1 MSLRQVR
8 RRCEQLARSIDVPDP
23 FDIEA
28 LLADLGTRRGRPIVL
43 LPFALPAGAPSGL
56 CVAAG
61 SADYLVVTESATG
74 PQRDHIVLHELAH
87 LLLGHQLQALDP
99 DADVQ
104 LFRHLDPAVIRAML
118 GRTTYSTIEE
128 QEAEI
133 LASLLGQRAHPWAAP
148 APDHAADPVVEQLGR
163 SLEHG

>member
-8 RRCEQLARSIDVPDP
+8 RRCERVARSIEVPDP
-23 FDIEA
+23 FDIEL
-28 LLADLGTRRGRPIVL
+28 LLATLGTRRGRPIVL
-43 LPFALPAGAPSGL
+43 LPFDLPTGAPSGL

-61 SADYLVVTESATG
+61 TADYLVVTSSATG
-74 PQRDHIVLHELAH
+74 TQRDHIVLHELAH

-99 DADVQ
+99 DAGGQ
-104 LFRHLDPAVIRAML
+104 LFQHLDPAVIRTML
-118 GRTTYSTIEE
+118 GRTTYSTVEE

-133 LASLLGQRAHPWAAP
+133 LASLLGQRAHPLAPP
-148 APDHAADPVVEQLGR
+148 APDSGSDPVVQRLGR